1 MNTGQH
7 PPAPTGDTAAERQRH
22 SKLSGTLAA
31 FAAFAAW
38 GVLTAFWKALDHL
51 PAGSVVFQRLF
62 WSLIFL
68 WLILVFR
75 GNWKAYC
82 AAFRSPKTLAT
93 HALSG
98 TLIGANWFIFIWAT
112 LNEHIVESALGYFLS
127 PLVIIAIGAF
137 FFKEPLNRFQKGAI
151 GLAAIG
157 VGLQLP
163 LLNHF
168 PWVAITL
175 ALTFAAYGLV
185 RRQSSLGSL
194 TGLAVETTYFIIP
207 AVLWL
212 SFAPSGGWSA
222 LNFSDAGESTLLILS
237 GIVTALP
244 LLWFAHATRTVAF
257 STIGIIQFLSP
268 SLQFLLGVFVYHEEM
283 NPARLATFALIWIA
297 STLYVLGVRH
307 KHPVAT

>member
-1 MNTGQH
+1 MSTGE
-7 PPAPTGDTAAERQRH
+7 PSPAPTGDTAEACAQK
-22 SKLSGTLAA
+22 SNTSGILAA
-31 FAAFAAW
+31 FAAFTAW
-38 GVLTAFWKALDHL
+38 GVLTAYWKALDHL
-51 PAGSVVFQRLF
+51 PAASVVFQRLF
-62 WSLIFL
+62 WSLLFL
-68 WLILVFR
+68 WIILVFR

-82 AAFRSPKTLAT
+82 AALRSPKVLAT
-93 HALSG
+93 HAISG
-98 TLIGANWFIFIWAT
+98 TLVGTNWFIFIWAT

-151 GLAAIG
+151 ALAAIG

-175 ALTFAAYGLV
+175 ALTFAAYGFA

-222 LNFSDAGESTLLILS
+222 LNFSNPSESTLLILS

-244 LLWFAHATRTVAF
+244 LLWFAYATRTVAF

-283 NPARLATFALIWIA
+283 NAARLATFALIWIA
-297 STLYVLGVRH
+297 TALYVLGVRH
-307 KHPVAT
+307 KHPAVG